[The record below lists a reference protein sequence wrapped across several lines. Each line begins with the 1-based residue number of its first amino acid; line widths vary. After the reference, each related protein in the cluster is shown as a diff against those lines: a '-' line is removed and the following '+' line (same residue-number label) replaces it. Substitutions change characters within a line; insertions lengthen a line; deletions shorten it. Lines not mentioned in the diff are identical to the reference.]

1 MRVLSIDLDYIMG
14 PVIELYNGLMFN
26 ENPTIRWEQ
35 FFNKTDFNESHFRI
49 DQSNLLF
56 CYNTFL
62 KALRNC
68 DSVSFGYEHDS
79 ILFSIAEYENIDLI
93 NIDHHDDVFGG
104 DYTGEMPDEYA
115 YKTEF
120 YEIME
125 HNLIIIILITFLC
138 VCRRNIFRQITGTT
152 LPCSSVHLKNLSER
166 ML

>member
-79 ILFSIAEYENIDLI
+79 ILFSIAEHENIDLI
-93 NIDHHDDVFGG
+93 NIDHHDDGHGHIPSLFQRVS
-104 DYTGEMPDEYA
+104 
-115 YKTEF
+115 K
-120 YEIME
+120 
-125 HNLIIIILITFLC
+125 
-138 VCRRNIFRQITGTT
+138 
-152 LPCSSVHLKNLSER
+152 
-166 ML
+166 